1 MAYCINFRLIMKK
14 EEIPQDDGAL
24 NKLTKEVVYVVD
36 GSGKYSKELS
46 TGWDVKTK
54 ALDLAWED
62 IEKRIEAARQKVL
75 NNEASPILY
84 FLELRLMDMGILA
97 SYTGFWKW
105 TIKKHLKP
113 AVFKNLSQQKLQ
125 QYADAFN
132 VSVEELKTMKVHD
145 N

>member
-1 MAYCINFRLIMKK
+1 MKK

-24 NKLTKEVVYVVD
+24 NKLTKEVVYAVD
-36 GSGKYSKELS
+36 GSGKYSSELS

-54 ALDLAWED
+54 ALNLAWED
-62 IEKRIEAARQKVL
+62 IEKRIEAAKQKVL
-75 NNEASPILY
+75 NNEASPVLY

-97 SYTGFWKW
+97 AYTGFWKW

-113 AVFKNLSQQKLQ
+113 AAFKNLSQQKLQ

-132 VSVEELKTMKVHD
+132 VTVEELKTMNLHD

>member
-1 MAYCINFRLIMKK
+1 MKK

-24 NKLTKEVVYVVD
+24 NKLTKEVVYAVD
-36 GSGKYSKELS
+36 GSGKYSTELS

-62 IEKRIEAARQKVL
+62 IEKRIEAAHQKVL

-97 SYTGFWKW
+97 AYTGFWKW

-113 AVFKNLSQQKLQ
+113 AAFKKLSHQKLQ

-132 VSVEELKTMKVHD
+132 VTVEELKTMNVHD